1 MTRAG
6 TPRFLFRAFRA
17 RYRDQRSEIRALR
30 EGLRAGDL
38 AVDVGA
44 NKGAYTWWMRRAVG
58 RSGRVVAFEPQPELA
73 AYLRAVTAAMGW
85 ANVMIREAAASDRTG
100 RATLRV
106 PGDGPSPGAS
116 LESAAVAHAGREIP
130 CATERLDD
138 ALAAA
143 GRVALVKVDV
153 EGHELAV
160 FRGAAGILARDR
172 PVLLFECEA
181 RHLTGGAPSEVF
193 DFLAGLGY
201 SGSFFAPGGPRPL
214 AEFDAAIHQ
223 RRGPGRFWKAPG
235 YVNNFLFRATPE
247 ASSVFRTDEEVGT

>member
-1 MTRAG
+1 MSRAG
-6 TPRFLFRAFRA
+6 TARFLFRALRA
-17 RYRDQRSEIRALR
+17 RFRDQRDEIRALR
-30 EGLRAGDL
+30 ESLRAGDL

-58 RSGRVVAFEPQPELA
+58 RRGRVVAFEPQPELA
-73 AYLRAVTAAMGW
+73 AYLRDMSAAMGW
-85 ANVMIREAAASDRTG
+85 DNVAVREAAASDLAG

-106 PGDGPSPGAS
+106 PGEGPSPGAS
-116 LESAAVAHAGREIP
+116 LEAAAVAAAGREIP

-138 ALAAA
+138 ALAGA
-143 GRVALVKVDV
+143 GRAALIKVDV

-181 RHLTGGAPSEVF
+181 RHLGDRAPSDVF
-193 DFLAGLGY
+193 DFLAALGY
-201 SGSFFAPGGPRPL
+201 SGSFFGPGGPRPL
-214 AEFDAAIHQ
+214 AEFHAALHQ

-235 YVNNFLFRATPE
+235 YVNNFLFRAT
-247 ASSVFRTDEEVGT
+247 